1 MDIKNFI
8 EGLGEKK
15 EELLK
20 KAALC
25 KSTDE
30 LLALAVENGISLDKA
45 GATELFASMELKQGK
60 LSDDELDSV
69 AGGAKGWPCFKCGG
83 YAVIKDNTGG
93 YACVLCA
100 YPVN

>member
-25 KSTDE
+25 KSAEE
-30 LLALAVENGISLDKA
+30 LMALAVENGISLDKA
-45 GATELFASMELKQGK
+45 GAIELFETMAIKTGK
-60 LSDDELDSV
+60 LSDEELDNV
-69 AGGAKGWPCFKCGG
+69 AGGGYIRKGGV
-83 YAVIKDNTGG
+83 Y
-93 YACVLCA
+93 
-100 YPVN
+100 